1 MLLSLHLALQALS
14 FSDVEDAELVELYL
28 VTRGDRYFGE
38 LYRRYSPK
46 VYGKCITML
55 NNEAEAADAV
65 QDIFERVLLRIGSF
79 RQDSKFGTWLFTIT
93 NNFCIDV
100 LRKRKRLRGKVG
112 EMPDIDIEDVVEES
126 DWLQEQSPL
135 AIRHILDNLPELD
148 RVALVLM
155 YMDELSVKEIAVQMG
170 LQESATK
177 MRLKRARQRAK
188 NIYDVWKSDQNA
200 YA

>member
-1 MLLSLHLALQALS
+1 MLFSLHLALQALG
-14 FSDVEDAELVELYL
+14 FSDVEDSELVELYL

-46 VYGKCITML
+46 VFGKCITML
-55 NNEAEAADAV
+55 GNEEEAADAV
-65 QDIFERVLLRIGSF
+65 QDIFERVLLRIGGF

-93 NNFCIDV
+93 NNFCIDL
-100 LRKRKRLRGKVG
+100 LRKRKRLRGKIG
-112 EMPDIDIEDVVEES
+112 EMPEVEVAEVVEET
-126 DWLQEQSPL
+126 DWLQDQSPK
-135 AIRHILDNLPELD
+135 AIRHILDNLSELD

-155 YMDELSVKEIAVQMG
+155 YMDEMSVKEIAAQMG

-188 NIYDVWKSDQNA
+188 DIYDDWSVDQNV

>member
-1 MLLSLHLALQALS
+1 MLLSLHLALQALG
-14 FSDVEDAELVELYL
+14 FSDVEDSELVELYL

-55 NNEAEAADAV
+55 NNETEAADAV
-65 QDIFERVLLRIGSF
+65 QDIFERVLMRIGSF

-126 DWLQEQSPL
+126 DWLQLQSPA

-148 RVALVLM
+148 RVALVLK

-188 NIYDVWKSDQNA
+188 TIYDVWHTDQNA

>member
-1 MLLSLHLALQALS
+1 MLLSLHLALQALG
-14 FSDVEDAELVELYL
+14 FSDVEDSELVELYL

-46 VYGKCITML
+46 VFGKCITML
-55 NNEAEAADAV
+55 GNEEEAADAV
-65 QDIFERVLLRIGSF
+65 QDIFERILMRIGSF
-79 RQDSKFGTWLFTIT
+79 RQDSKFSTWLFTIT
-93 NNFCIDV
+93 NNHCIDL

-112 EMPDIDIEDVVEES
+112 DMPEVEVAEEIEET
-126 DWLQEQSPL
+126 DWLQDQSPK
-135 AIRHILDNLPELD
+135 AIRHILDNLSELD

-155 YMDELSVKEIAVQMG
+155 YMDEMSVKEIAAQMG

-188 NIYDVWKSDQNA
+188 SIYDVWRTDQNI

>member
-1 MLLSLHLALQALS
+1 MLLSLHLALQALG
-14 FSDVEDAELVELYL
+14 FSDMEDSELVELYL
-28 VTRGDRYFGE
+28 VSRGDRYFGE

-65 QDIFERVLLRIGSF
+65 QDIFEKVLLRIGSF

-93 NNFCIDV
+93 NNYCIDL

-112 EMPDIDIEDVVEES
+112 AMPEIDIEDIVEEA
-126 DWLQEQSPL
+126 DWLQDQSPA
-135 AIRHILDNLPELD
+135 AIRHILDNLSELD
-148 RVALVLM
+148 RAALVLM

-188 NIYDVWKSDQNA
+188 RIYDVWKLDQNA

>member
-1 MLLSLHLALQALS
+1 MGYSIAISIVKNEIDSKDVVQNAFIRVFKSLR
-14 FSDVEDAELVELYL
+14 
-28 VTRGDRYFGE
+28 T
-38 LYRRYSPK
+38 
-46 VYGKCITML
+46 
-55 NNEAEAADAV
+55 
-65 QDIFERVLLRIGSF
+65 F

-93 NNFCIDV
+93 NNHCIDL

-112 EMPDIDIEDVVEES
+112 EMPEVEVAEVVEET
-126 DWLQEQSPL
+126 DWLQDQSPK
-135 AIRHILDNLPELD
+135 AIRHILDNLSELD

-155 YMDELSVKEIAVQMG
+155 YMDEMSVKEIAAQMG

-188 NIYDVWKSDQNA
+188 DIYDVWKADQNI